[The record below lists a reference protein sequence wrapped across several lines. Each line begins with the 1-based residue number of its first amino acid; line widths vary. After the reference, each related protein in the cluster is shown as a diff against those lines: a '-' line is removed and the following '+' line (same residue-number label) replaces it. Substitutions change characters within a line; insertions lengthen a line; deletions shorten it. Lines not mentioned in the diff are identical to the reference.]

1 MSDLSTDITTPK
13 PRRLRADAKRKPEG
27 RSRVG
32 NGKMLLSGV
41 DTHSVEYR
49 EFRDI
54 VSDLVEHL
62 GSNPSVVQRAIAE
75 EAAGLV
81 VWCRRARL
89 ALLTAGEFDVG
100 QYTTAA
106 NSLRRLLADIGQE
119 RRLRDITPSLEAYVA
134 AHDAHKIKITVAGES
149 KSAPATQAADDS
161 Q

>member
-49 EFRDI
+49 EYRDI

-89 ALLTAGEFDVG
+89 ALLTA
-100 QYTTAA
+100 
-106 NSLRRLLADIGQE
+106 RRI
-119 RRLRDITPSLEAYVA
+119 
-134 AHDAHKIKITVAGES
+134 
-149 KSAPATQAADDS
+149 
-161 Q
+161 

>member
-49 EFRDI
+49 E
-54 VSDLVEHL
+54 
-62 GSNPSVVQRAIAE
+62 SVVQRAIAE

-89 ALLTAGEFDVG
+89 ALLTDGEFDVG

-119 RRLRDITPSLEAYVA
+119 RMLKTIVPSLEEYA
-134 AHDAHKIKITVAGES
+134 ASKIREKPAGAIVDA
-149 KSAPATQAADDS
+149 APIHPSGAK
-161 Q
+161 

>member
-1 MSDLSTDITTPK
+1 
-13 PRRLRADAKRKPEG
+13 
-27 RSRVG
+27 
-32 NGKMLLSGV
+32 MLLSGV